1 MNLRK
6 KFFLGSTYA
15 FAIAYLALIY
25 TVNALGLSAIDETNV
40 NESGGFSADAGKFI
54 GAGLAVGLAGFGSSI
69 GMGSAASA
77 AIGAISED
85 EKMFGTALIFVVLIE
100 AVAIYG
106 LLVALLLIFAV

>member
-1 MNLRK
+1 MNLK
-6 KFFLGSTYA
+6 QKIILTTSIA
-15 FAIAYLALIY
+15 SAIAISMLTFTAQ
-25 TVNALGLSAIDETNV
+25 ALGLSQEDAAE
-40 NESGGFSADAGKFI
+40 GGFSPEAGKFI